1 MFDSKQ
7 WFGWWYI
14 SIGIGFALLALRNLI
29 AGGRT
34 SGIVLRVIIAVGFL
48 ILGAATLRPA
58 RRS

>member
-1 MFDSKQ
+1 MPDRKQ

-29 AGGRT
+29 AGGRLG
-34 SGIVLRVIIAVGFL
+34 GIILRVIIAIGFL
-48 ILGAATLRPA
+48 LLGAATLRPA